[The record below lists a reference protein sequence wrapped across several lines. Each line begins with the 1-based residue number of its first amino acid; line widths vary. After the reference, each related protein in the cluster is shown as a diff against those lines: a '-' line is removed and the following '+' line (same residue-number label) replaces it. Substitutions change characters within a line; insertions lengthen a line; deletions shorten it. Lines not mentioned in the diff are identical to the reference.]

1 MGVAPVLALSLLLQ
15 FTAALLSL
23 HMVRVTGRRSA
34 WLLIALAIAL
44 MGIRRLIAL
53 YRVISGDLVHP
64 PDLSAEL
71 VSLAISIPAIA

>member
-15 FTAALLSL
+15 FTAAILSL

-44 MGIRRLIAL
+44 

-71 VSLAISIPAIA
+71 GESAPVG

>member
-44 MGIRRLIAL
+44 CHTQRSSQIAFAGKGQRKPEVEALLSRMVRR
-53 YRVISGDLVHP
+53 
-64 PDLSAEL
+64 
-71 VSLAISIPAIA
+71 